1 MSAYGWTWVAIVGAG
16 LAMWL
21 VKSVGHRVP
30 EHALDNPR
38 LVRVAALVT
47 VSLLTALA
55 VTQTLTSGEQIVL
68 DARILALAIAAVLL
82 WRKAPFIVV
91 VAAAAATAAG
101 LRALGWG

>member
-1 MSAYGWTWVAIVGAG
+1 MTHYAWTWVAIVGAG

-55 VTQTLTSGEQIVL
+55 ALQTLASGRSLVL
-68 DARILALAIAAVLL
+68 DARVPALALAAVLL

-91 VAAAAATAAG
+91 VAAAAALAAAI
-101 LRALGWG
+101 RAVA